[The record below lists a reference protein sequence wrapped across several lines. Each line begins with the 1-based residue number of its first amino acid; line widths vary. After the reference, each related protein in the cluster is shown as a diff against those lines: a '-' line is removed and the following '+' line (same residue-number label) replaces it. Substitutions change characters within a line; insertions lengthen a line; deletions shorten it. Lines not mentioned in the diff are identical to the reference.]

1 MCHYWGEIPTMTGIK
16 YTLKHLILLSKSGMI
31 TLGQNCSFSVY
42 CVQVAKKY
50 GYPTCHTSVIKSDS
64 VRMDLILNADFSL
77 IQGTYKDD
85 CACEHNL
92 DNNAMAV

>member
-1 MCHYWGEIPTMTGIK
+1 
-16 YTLKHLILLSKSGMI
+16 
-31 TLGQNCSFSVY
+31 
-42 CVQVAKKY
+42 
-50 GYPTCHTSVIKSDS
+50 
-64 VRMDLILNADFSL
+64 MDLILNADFSL